1 MAGQTKRVFWAGGGF
16 AACQAVGS
24 GNEPT
29 AVEISSYA
37 SRPFVQAV
45 RRKAKLAKLERLPMN
60 EKLPLI
66 TLAEVND
73 HRVPLRPGLGP
84 ASVL

>member
-1 MAGQTKRVFWAGGGF
+1 MAGQTKRGFWAGGGF

-45 RRKAKLAKLERLPMN
+45 RRKAKLER
-60 EKLPLI
+60 LPLI